1 MEDRFTAIRFAIAA
15 ALPRDVVVIAGKG
28 AEEFQEYCEED
39 TVVKVQDSA
48 CCPPLAHVINF
59 RLDVRGKME
68 VKGLLPWGSCG
79 LCLVTTPQQP
89 TDMVRGEVDC

>member
-39 TVVKVQDSA
+39 MVVKVCDSA
-48 CCPPLAHVINF
+48 CCPPLEHVMF
-59 RLDVRGKME
+59 
-68 VKGLLPWGSCG
+68 
-79 LCLVTTPQQP
+79 
-89 TDMVRGEVDC
+89 

>member
-39 TVVKVQDSA
+39 MVVKVHDSA
-48 CCPPLAHVINF
+48 CCP
-59 RLDVRGKME
+59 
-68 VKGLLPWGSCG
+68 
-79 LCLVTTPQQP
+79 QQP
-89 TDMVRGEVDC
+89 NDMFRGAVDWQGCVTHRRAWHASPV

>member
-39 TVVKVQDSA
+39 AVVKVHHSA
-48 CCPPLAHVINF
+48 CCSPLAHV
-59 RLDVRGKME
+59 
-68 VKGLLPWGSCG
+68 
-79 LCLVTTPQQP
+79 
-89 TDMVRGEVDC
+89 MV